1 MRPGVLVL
9 AAPVLIAVFIWWWR
23 ARHKER
29 PGKSLPIFL
38 LGYAIE
44 FTLSGLIDSA
54 RQFSR
59 PMELGDYA
67 LFIFVST
74 LAGYVLGGVGW
85 LVLGQF
91 KEGLYDGHILGRD
104 REKPASSDTE
114 RGLQQARQ
122 RAIEECAEEAYELVI
137 ENEAATAADHDRAE
151 RAAARL
157 REAILALVE
166 KGEHGS

>member
-1 MRPGVLVL
+1 MRPGALVL
-9 AAPVLIAVFIWWWR
+9 AAPVLIAVLLWWWR

-38 LGYAIE
+38 LGYAMA

-59 PMELGDYA
+59 PRELGDYA

-74 LAGYVLGGVGW
+74 LAGYVLGEVDW
-85 LVLGQF
+85 LGLGQL
-91 KEGLYDGHILGRD
+91 KEELYDGLISGRD

-114 RGLQQARQ
+114 RQLQQARQ
-122 RAIEECAEEAYELVI
+122 RTIEECAEEAYELVI
-137 ENEAATAADHDRAE
+137 ENGAATAADHDRAE
-151 RAAARL
+151 HVAARR